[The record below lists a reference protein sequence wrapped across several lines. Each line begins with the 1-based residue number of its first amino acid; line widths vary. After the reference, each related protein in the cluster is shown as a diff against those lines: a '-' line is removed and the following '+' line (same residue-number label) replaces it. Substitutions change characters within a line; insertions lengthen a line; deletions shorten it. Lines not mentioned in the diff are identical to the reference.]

1 VKDIIIYYV
10 KDVYKSYPGD
20 EGKSRSFWV

>member
-20 EGKSRSFWV
+20 EGKSRSF